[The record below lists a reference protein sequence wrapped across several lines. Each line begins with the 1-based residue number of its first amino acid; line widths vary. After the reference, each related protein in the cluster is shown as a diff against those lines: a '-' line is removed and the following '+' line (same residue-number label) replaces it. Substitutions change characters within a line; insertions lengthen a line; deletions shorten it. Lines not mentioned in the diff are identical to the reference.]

1 MMNKETIISE
11 AKNFLSMQLDV
22 KAELILSD
30 SELKSLGL
38 DSFRIIELV
47 LFIERKTGLTFP
59 DHAYTP
65 SNLKSV
71 ESIANCFSALQK

>member
-1 MMNKETIISE
+1 MLNKDTLITE
-11 AKNFLSMQLDV
+11 AKKFLSEQLNLNPESIHDN
-22 KAELILSD
+22 

-47 LFIERKTGLTFP
+47 LFVERRTGLVFP

-71 ESIANCFSALQK
+71 ETIANCFIALQS

>member
-1 MMNKETIISE
+1 MNKDLIVAE
-11 AKNFLSMQLDV
+11 AKKFLSNQLDI
-22 KAELILSD
+22 KAESIAGEA
-30 SELKSLGL
+30 ELKSLGL

-47 LFIERKTGLTFP
+47 LFIERTTGLNFP

-71 ESIANCFSALQK
+71 ESIANCFTALQK